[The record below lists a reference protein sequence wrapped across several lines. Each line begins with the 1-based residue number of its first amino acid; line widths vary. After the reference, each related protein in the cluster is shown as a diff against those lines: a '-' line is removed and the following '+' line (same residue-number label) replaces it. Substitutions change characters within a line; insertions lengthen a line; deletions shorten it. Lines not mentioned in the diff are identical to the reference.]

1 MAKSPK
7 RPSNLPVL
15 VQADKPNPL
24 PVTVAECDTKL
35 RSMVL
40 KRRQARLR
48 NDERQERVCTITIDA
63 TLQIRSDLAPIEK
76 REAA

>member
-1 MAKSPK
+1 MAKRPPK
-7 RPSNLPVL
+7 PVL
-15 VQADKPNPL
+15 VPAGPPPL
-24 PVTVAECDTKL
+24 PSSVEECDVKL

-48 NDERQERVCTITIDA
+48 NDERLERVCTITIDA
-63 TLQIRSDLAPIEK
+63 TLQIRSDLLPLEK